1 MKQILFFIFFVFC
14 FQLIEAQDIIY
25 KKDDK
30 IIAGKVI
37 SVDSAVVVF
46 KEISAP
52 KDQTISISLSDIKEI
67 KFDYSNSKFQTK
79 TNSDYVR
86 AKNAVSIGIGGT
98 GGIFSINYDRAIFE
112 TDNFFLSAKVGIG
125 SWLSQT
131 NINAHITS
139 NFNFGSNMHYL
150 EFGLGGAAALGQFN
164 KYFRYYA
171 SLPIIGYRLQPKSES
186 FFFRVYACTF
196 GLIKDSSN
204 DSIFVP
210 MLSIDLGFCF

>member
-46 KEISAP
+46 KEISAF

-79 TNSDYVR
+79 SSSDYVR
-86 AKNAVSIGIGGT
+86 AKNAISFGICGT

-125 SWLSQT
+125 SWFSQT
-131 NINAHITS
+131 NINTHITG
-139 NFNFGSNMHYL
+139 NFNFGGTEHYL
-150 EFGLGGAAALGQFN
+150 EFGLGGAIGLGQLN
-164 KYFRYYA
+164 DCYRYYA
-171 SLPIIGYRLQPKSES
+171 SLPILGYRIQPKSEG
-186 FFFRVYACTF
+186 FFFRVYSCAF
-196 GLIKDSSN
+196 FKLEHNNKDN
-204 DSIFVP
+204 TLYP
-210 MLSIDLGFCF
+210 YLGMDLGFSF